1 MAPFVFLKKSV
12 YIPEGTVCTW
22 IIFKCRL
29 LFLDNFLFIEYNKV
43 KESQFIDPEGGRDM
57 AKMSDLI
64 EVFIKELLED
74 SVGDP
79 VEIQRNELAG
89 YFKCAPSQINYVL
102 TTRFS
107 MDKGYLIESQR
118 GGGGSIKIIKLEM
131 SEEDFLVNVLKEIGD
146 SITKLKADQ
155 IVDLVMDRNMI
166 SEREARLIKSATA
179 DRSIS
184 APVNIKNEI
193 RAGILKGMLLS
204 VSEG

>member
-1 MAPFVFLKKSV
+1 
-12 YIPEGTVCTW
+12 
-22 IIFKCRL
+22 
-29 LFLDNFLFIEYNKV
+29 
-43 KESQFIDPEGGRDM
+43 M

-155 IVDLVMDRNMI
+155 IVDLVRDRNMI
-166 SEREARLIKSATA
+166 TEREGRLIKSATA

-204 VSEG
+204 VSEGE

>member
-1 MAPFVFLKKSV
+1 
-12 YIPEGTVCTW
+12 
-22 IIFKCRL
+22 
-29 LFLDNFLFIEYNKV
+29 
-43 KESQFIDPEGGRDM
+43 M

-64 EVFIKELLED
+64 EVFIKELLDD

-107 MDKGYLIESQR
+107 MDKGYLIESHR
-118 GGGGSIKIIKLEM
+118 GGGGSIKIIKLQL
-131 SEEDFLVNVLKEIGD
+131 SQEDFFANLLKEIGD

-155 IVDLVMDRNMI
+155 ITDLVQGKELI
-166 SEREARLIKSATA
+166 TEREAKLIKAATS
-179 DRSIS
+179 DRSIT

-204 VSEG
+204 VYEG